1 MNKLLAVRKFD
12 ILIANG
18 NNKLLFNAPVE
29 TVPSKYFYLCHAA
42 AILSQRDLKSF
53 VYARLASFSL
63 RQRGLTK
70 LLKSPETKLPPRDKG
85 LYISIHHF
93 KNDRETNWTELTFAK
108 TSGTV
113 TSDREKN
120 WPIAD
125 RRVSTNDPRNNCGM
139 HFGSRSLLIS
149 KLQYENLRRLIST
162 LNTSYFSPPKAECKY
177 VYGVRM
183 LYLCSSLSILKL
195 CKE

>member
-18 NNKLLFNAPVE
+18 NNKLLFNAPVD
-29 TVPSKYFYLCHAA
+29 TVPSKCFYLRHAA
-42 AILSQRDLKSF
+42 AILSQRDLKSC

-63 RQRGLTK
+63 RERGLTK

-108 TSGTV
+108 TCGTV
-113 TSDREKN
+113 TRDREKHIGQSLTGAS
-120 WPIAD
+120 PI
-125 RRVSTNDPRNNCGM
+125 TIP
-139 HFGSRSLLIS
+139 
-149 KLQYENLRRLIST
+149 ET
-162 LNTSYFSPPKAECKY
+162 TAEC
-177 VYGVRM
+177 VSASV
-183 LYLCSSLSILKL
+183 LFSFLKCCIKTCVGHVL
-195 CKE
+195 IFHSRGPFYWIECL

>member
-12 ILIANG
+12 ILIASG
-18 NNKLLFNAPVE
+18 NNKLLFNAPVD
-29 TVPSKYFYLCHAA
+29 TVSSKYFYLCHAA

-53 VYARLASFSL
+53 VYERIAWFSL
-63 RQRGLTK
+63 TERGLTK

-108 TSGTV
+108 TSGSV
-113 TSDREKN
+113 TIGTGEKN

-125 RRVSTNDPRNNCGM
+125 SGVSSTIPETTAGCVSASVLFSFLKRRMNTCIGQLVKKCT
-139 HFGSRSLLIS
+139 SLPQKQNVYSVLV
-149 KLQYENLRRLIST
+149 LIST
-162 LNTSYFSPPKAECKY
+162 
-177 VYGVRM
+177 V
-183 LYLCSSLSILKL
+183 
-195 CKE
+195 

>member
-18 NNKLLFNAPVE
+18 NNQLLFNAPVD

-42 AILSQRDLKSF
+42 AISCPKRFKSF
-53 VYARLASFSL
+53 LYARLASFSL
-63 RQRGLTK
+63 TERGLTK
-70 LLKSPETKLPPRDKG
+70 LLKSPETKLLPRDKG

-108 TSGTV
+108 SSGPV
-113 TSDREKN
+113 TIGTGEKN

-125 RRVSTNDPRNNCGM
+125 SGVSSTIPETTAGCVSASVLFSFLKRRMNTCIGQLVNTCT
-139 HFGSRSLLIS
+139 SLPQ
-149 KLQYENLRRLIST
+149 KQN
-162 LNTSYFSPPKAECKY
+162 
-177 VYGVRM
+177 V
-183 LYLCSSLSILKL
+183 
-195 CKE
+195 

>member
-18 NNKLLFNAPVE
+18 NNKLLFNAPVD
-29 TVPSKYFYLCHAA
+29 TVPPKYFYLCHTA

-63 RQRGLTK
+63 RERGLTK

-113 TSDREKN
+113 TSDREKIGQS
-120 WPIAD
+120 PTSASPVTIPETTAGCI
-125 RRVSTNDPRNNCGM
+125 SAPDPFSFLNCCMKTCVG
-139 HFGSRSLLIS
+139 
-149 KLQYENLRRLIST
+149 
-162 LNTSYFSPPKAECKY
+162 
-177 VYGVRM
+177 
-183 LYLCSSLSILKL
+183 
-195 CKE
+195 

>member
-1 MNKLLAVRKFD
+1 MRFHQNTFTFVTRRPSV
-12 ILIANG
+12 
-18 NNKLLFNAPVE
+18 AP
-29 TVPSKYFYLCHAA
+29 
-42 AILSQRDLKSF
+42 RDLKSF

-63 RQRGLTK
+63 TERGLTK
-70 LLKSPETKLPPRDKG
+70 LLKSPETKLLPRDKG

-149 KLQYENLRRLIST
+149 KLLYENLRRLISI
-162 LNTSYFSPPKAECKY
+162 LNTSYFSPPKAECKC
-177 VYGVRM
+177 VYSVRM
-183 LYLCSSLSILKL
+183 L
-195 CKE
+195 